1 ALDAVSFAVQSRV
14 TGIIGANGAGKSSL
28 LNILSGA
35 QQPTQGTVTC
45 DGTPLYGKARR
56 SLLPQI
62 ALMPQTYSF
71 PGELS
76 VLEFVSQL
84 AWMRGVPR
92 RDCLAQAHEA
102 IEQVQLSDRA
112 QRRMGSL
119 SGGMVRRV
127 GLAQALVA
135 HPELLILDE
144 PTTGLDP
151 EQRAVLRQIIS
162 NLPGSAKVIISSHIM
177 EDIENVAERVV
188 VLDHGRLICHEDLST
203 FQARARA
210 AVGTSAA
217 EAAFLATISESRSVR
232 GV

>member
-1 ALDAVSFAVQSRV
+1 MDAISFALESRV
-14 TGIIGANGAGKSSL
+14 TGIIGANGAGKSTL

-35 QQPTQGTVTC
+35 QQPTQGAVTC
-45 DGTPLYGKARR
+45 DGTPLYGKNRR

-62 ALMPQTYSF
+62 ALMPQIYSF

-76 VLEFVSQL
+76 VLEFVSHL
-84 AWMRGVPR
+84 AWMRGVPKK
-92 RDCLAQAHEA
+92 DCTVQALGA

-112 QRRMGSL
+112 QQRMGSL

-135 HPELLILDE
+135 HPKLLILDE

-162 NLPGSAKVIISSHIM
+162 DLPGGAKVIISSHIM
-177 EDIENVAERVV
+177 EDIENFAKRVM
-188 VLDHGRLICHEDLST
+188 VLDHGRLLCHEDLPA
-203 FQARARA
+203 FQARGKA
-210 AVGTSAA
+210 AAGTSAA
-217 EAAFLATISESRSVR
+217 EAAFLAIISESRSAR